1 MIKQHLHIFTISVFA
16 VFGLLYTA
24 VSAHSTANDLRN
36 NVENIESQ
44 VEELQSQI
52 EDLQS
57 ELERFNIWRH

>member
-1 MIKQHLHIFTISVFA
+1 MTKQQLYIFTISVLA
-16 VFGLLYTA
+16 VFSLLYTA
-24 VSAHSTANDLRN
+24 VSAHSTANELRN
-36 NVENIESQ
+36 NVEDIESQ